1 MGHRADWPKSEAAAR
16 IQAAKTEIEVL
27 LRQLVSD
34 EELKVF
40 AYRWGSHFLDSG
52 RQMCNLNLY
61 FEDQAKSLS
70 FDSRDLQDRDP
81 EFWKRTVPYLIRRQV
96 RQALS

>member
-1 MGHRADWPKSEAAAR
+1 MR
-16 IQAAKTEIEVL
+16 AAKAEIEVL

-40 AYRWGSHFLDSG
+40 AYRWGSHSLASG
-52 RQMCNLNLY
+52 RQVYKLNLY
-61 FEDQAKSLS
+61 FGDQAKSLS

-81 EFWKRTVPYLIRRQV
+81 GFWQSTVPYLIRREVLQD
-96 RQALS
+96 SN